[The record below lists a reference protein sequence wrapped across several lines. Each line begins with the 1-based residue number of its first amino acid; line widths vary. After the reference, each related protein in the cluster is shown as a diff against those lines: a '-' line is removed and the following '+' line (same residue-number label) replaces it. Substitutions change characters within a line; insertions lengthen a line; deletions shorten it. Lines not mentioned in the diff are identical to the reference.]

1 MKNELKTCAGV
12 TAPEM
17 KEAATTELVFILDR
31 SGSMHG
37 LEKDT
42 IGGFNSMLD
51 EQKKKDGA
59 VLVTTV
65 LFDTDYEILHDRL
78 PLEKVPD
85 MTEDDYRVGS
95 CTALLD
101 AIGRTVEHV
110 SDIHKYARPEDV
122 PEKTLFVITT
132 DGLENAS
139 RKFTAGR
146 IKRMIEE
153 KKSEYGWEF
162 LFLGANMDAITTASS
177 IGIDTDRAVTFC
189 SDSVGTAVNYKSV
202 SKAVLGLR
210 TSREIDSSWKEDIEA
225 DVKRRGKR

>member
-1 MKNELKTCAGV
+1 MKNELKTCGGV
-12 TAPEM
+12 KVPE
-17 KEAATTELVFILDR
+17 KADASTTELVFILDR

-42 IGGFNSMLD
+42 TGGFNSMLD

-65 LFDTDYEILHDRL
+65 LFDTNYEILHDRL
-78 PLEKVPD
+78 PLGKVPD
-85 MTEDDYRVGS
+85 MTGDDYRVGG

-101 AIGRTVEHV
+101 AIGRTVEHI
-110 SDIHKYARPEDV
+110 SSIHKYARPEDV
-122 PEKTLFVITT
+122 PGKTLFVITT

-139 RKFTAGR
+139 RKYTAGR

-153 KKSEYGWEF
+153 KKSEYGWDF

-177 IGIDTDRAVTFC
+177 IGIGRDRAVTFC
-189 SDSVGTAVNYKSV
+189 SDSAGTAVNYKSV
-202 SKAVLGLR
+202 SKAVLGFR
-210 TSREIDSSWKEDIEA
+210 ACREIDSSWKADIEA
-225 DVKRRGKR
+225 DVKRRGRN

>member
-1 MKNELKTCAGV
+1 MKKELTTCGGV
-12 TAPEM
+12 TAPETADVS
-17 KEAATTELVFILDR
+17 KTELVFILDR

-51 EQKKKDGA
+51 EQKKKDGV

-65 LFDTDYEILHDRL
+65 LFDTDCEILHDRL
-78 PLEKVPD
+78 PLGKVPE
-85 MTEDDYRVGS
+85 MTENDYRVGS

-101 AIGRTVEHV
+101 AIGRTITHV

-139 RKFTAGR
+139 RKYTASR

-162 LFLGANMDAITTASS
+162 LFLGANMDAIATASG
-177 IGIDTDRAVTFC
+177 IGIGRDRAVTFC
-189 SDSVGTAVNYKSV
+189 SDAVGTAVNYKSV
-202 SKAVLGLR
+202 SKAVLHFRGC
-210 TSREIDSSWKEDIEA
+210 REIDSSWKEDIEA
-225 DVKRRGKR
+225 DVKRRGER